1 MTKKIQGLFTS
12 MITPFRKDNQNVD
25 FDALM
30 DIISFL
36 SDHDCNGIIPFS
48 SYGEF
53 NSLSLIEKK
62 EMLAYITESKGDL
75 KVIPNI
81 GSDNF
86 QDTMDFAHYAQGVG
100 VDALIIISPYFYKDV
115 EIEGLTS
122 YYTKIID
129 TIDIPVYLYN
139 IPKFT
144 GMEVSDKLID
154 NLMKTGKITGIKE
167 SSGDISFVQHIKTKY
182 PELDIILAND
192 NLLYEGLRL
201 GINSFASGLFNVFPE
216 IVKSVNFDFNQPK
229 QGGKVAQ
236 NYLNEVNSVIKAYP
250 RISALKY
257 AATLRGVADC
267 TVRPP
272 LTILSPESEKSL
284 KNELTS
290 YINNPV
296 IVS

>member
-12 MITPFRKDNQNVD
+12 MITPFRKDNQKVD
-25 FDALM
+25 FDSLM
-30 DIISFL
+30 DLITFL
-36 SDHDCNGIIPFS
+36 SDHNCNGIIPFS
-48 SYGEF
+48 AYGEF
-53 NSLSLIEKK
+53 NALSLAEKK

-86 QDTMDFAHYAQGVG
+86 NETIDFAHYAQGVS
-100 VDALIIISPYFYKDV
+100 VDALIILPPYFYKDV
-115 EIEGLTS
+115 EIEGLTA
-122 YYTKIID
+122 YYKKIID

-139 IPKFT
+139 IPKYT
-144 GMEVSDKLID
+144 GIEISDQLIE
-154 NLMKTGKITGIKE
+154 NLMQTGKLAGLKE
-167 SSGDISFVQHIKTKY
+167 SSGDISFVQHIKKKF
-182 PELDIILAND
+182 PELNIILAHD
-192 NLLYEGLRL
+192 NLLYEGLKL
-201 GINSFASGLFNVFPE
+201 GITSFASGLFNAFPE

-236 NYLNEVNSVIKAYP
+236 QYLNEVNGVIKSYP

-257 AATLRGVADC
+257 ASTLRGVDGGC
-267 TVRPP
+267 VRHP
-272 LTILSPESEKSL
+272 LTSLSPEREKTLKSEIIA
-284 KNELTS
+284 